1 MTNTHNTH
9 EVTIATHPDGTK
21 KGWTYRGVAI
31 KGLDKR
37 STRFAMKCSWIHGT
51 TRTELT
57 TRTTLARTIANIDH
71 LIDDGIR
78 IVNAEGVM
86 IIAKDVK

>member
-1 MTNTHNTH
+1 MTNTHNH
-9 EVTIATHPDGTK
+9 EITVRTNPDGSK

-31 KGLDKR
+31 QGLDKR

-57 TRTTLARTIANIDH
+57 DRTTIARTMANIDR
-71 LIDDGIR
+71 LIDSGIR
-78 IVNAEGVM
+78 TPNAEGVM
-86 IIAKDVK
+86 ISTKDVK